1 MSSALDLAF
10 SSARVPFSTP
20 SISITLLYISRRML
34 DPVPVDVGFPG
45 AADDVI
51 LDAGIIVV
59 LGLTTRAPPP
69 PVAC

>member
-20 SISITLLYISRRML
+20 SISITLLYISRRIL
-34 DPVPVDVGFPG
+34 DPVPVDVSGVAG
-45 AADDVI
+45 AVSI
-51 LDAGIIVV
+51 DAGIIVD

-69 PVAC
+69 SVAC